1 MNAQANIIE
10 PKPLQVLVKR
20 LWFDEMRTDTS
31 PPPGSLKG
39 KGEWLSLTKQIRKS
53 SVVVVGAEKQMHAEM
68 NHPYT
73 GVLDLGDEVHS
84 AIAAHSDITLRS
96 EHQVGFDVRDKFSRM
111 EDLGNHG
118 CAMY

>member
-53 SVVVVGAEKQMHAEM
+53 REVVVGAEKQVHAEM

-73 GVLDLGDEVHS
+73 GVLDLGAEVHS
-84 AIAAHSDITLRS
+84 AIAAHSDITLCS
-96 EHQVGFDVRDKFSRM
+96 EHQVGFNVRNKFSGVENTM
-111 EDLGNHG
+111 GHS